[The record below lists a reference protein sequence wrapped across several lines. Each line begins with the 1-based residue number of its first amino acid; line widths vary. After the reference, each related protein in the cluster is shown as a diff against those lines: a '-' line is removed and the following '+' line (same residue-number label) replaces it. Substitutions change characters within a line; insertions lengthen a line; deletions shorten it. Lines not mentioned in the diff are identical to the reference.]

1 MGEGPWGSG
10 GRLPAPPPPLPSLV
24 SVPLAL
30 TFSSS
35 AHFLL
40 PDYFF
45 SLLSSPVHQASRV
58 FPPRR
63 LLCPLLSRFR
73 GCSFFLETRPDGTMR
88 PAQPLLQPLPELLP
102 SVSPI
107 LRSWKRNAGP
117 PSCLARPMR
126 PPQTTGL
133 PPNAP
138 QRRTPP
144 GATPGSVPFISF
156 PAGSCTPGIPLP
168 GHPRSFPLS
177 TPNPPRDKKSPPAGA
192 EVAEEPGQAGQRK

>member
-10 GRLPAPPPPLPSLV
+10 GRLPAPPSPLPSLV

-45 SLLSSPVHQASRV
+45 SLLSQSRPPGFLSLPSPASAPSSSV
-58 FPPRR
+58 SVSR
-63 LLCPLLSRFR
+63 LFLLSQTRR
-73 GCSFFLETRPDGTMR
+73 HHAPSPAPPPASPRAPALCLTHPAELET
-88 PAQPLLQPLPELLP
+88 EC
-102 SVSPI
+102 S
-107 LRSWKRNAGP
+107 P
-117 PSCLARPMR
+117 PSRLPQPMW
-126 PPQTTGL
+126 PPHTTCL

-138 QRRTPP
+138 PRRTPP

-156 PAGSCTPGIPLP
+156 PAGSCAPGIPLP

-177 TPNPPRDKKSPPAGA
+177 TPNPPRVKKSPPAGA
-192 EVAEEPGQAGQRK
+192 EVAKEPGQAGQRK